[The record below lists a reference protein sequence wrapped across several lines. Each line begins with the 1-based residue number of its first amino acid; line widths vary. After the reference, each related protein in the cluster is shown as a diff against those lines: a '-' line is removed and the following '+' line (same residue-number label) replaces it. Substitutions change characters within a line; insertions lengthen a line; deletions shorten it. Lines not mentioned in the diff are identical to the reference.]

1 MSWHYLPELAA
12 EYSAGTCLV
21 GNACVQSNT
30 TSTPETCCLQDS
42 EMDACQSFQSGTTSE
57 PLMESLGEVWLTL
70 YQEAFRAK
78 TFQQPEKV
86 PESKD
91 READSGRKWLELS
104 VKYDRDTHSWKTHRC
119 LFDEDLPQSSV
130 TLPKWGMMQR
140 GVLYRLRTAE
150 HGIKGSDCGA
160 LLGTPTAT
168 MRVRS
173 EKFRRGRTPNPAEA
187 VMFPTPDANC
197 GKRGASA
204 NPAATHRPSGAQ
216 KQKNL
221 NDAVKM
227 WPTPRANDAEKRGKI
242 ANNPRNGLPA
252 RVMYLTPCA
261 RDWKDNGKSPAELA
275 RNSETLATQAGGQLN
290 PTWVEWLM
298 GWPIGW
304 TDCAAL
310 ETDKFQSW
318 QQQHGVD

>member
-1 MSWHYLPELAA
+1 
-12 EYSAGTCLV
+12 
-21 GNACVQSNT
+21 
-30 TSTPETCCLQDS
+30 
-42 EMDACQSFQSGTTSE
+42 MDACQSFQSGTTSE

-119 LFDEDLPQSSV
+119 LFKEDLPQSSV

-197 GKRGASA
+197 GTRGSSA

-227 WPTPRANDAEKRGKI
+227 WPTPRANDAEKR
-242 ANNPRNGLPA
+242 
-252 RVMYLTPCA
+252 
-261 RDWKDNGKSPAELA
+261 GKSPAELA